1 MEEEWTGLLIGN
13 IKSGMPKQLVDE
25 LCSGVMFSS
34 NQISHRLKLLFQ
46 MADMVQ
52 KRYGRKITG
61 LNLQSGDMNEN
72 NIGKITD

>member
-1 MEEEWTGLLIGN
+1 
-13 IKSGMPKQLVDE
+13 
-25 LCSGVMFSS
+25 
-34 NQISHRLKLLFQ
+34 

-61 LNLQSGDMNEN
+61 LDLQGGDMNEN